1 MRLTVHETYAFT
13 ATGWYGWCLTLS
25 MQRAPKNLLCMNM
38 FVYACVLYTLVYCG
52 FSTCNSFLIGPCK
65 HCALRTRIRKCCER
79 TRISFYFAAS
89 LLPVSLLYWRFLHY
103 FEYVHDL
110 FHIYFF
116 FIWCFSSVI
125 ANIYRVF
132 GIWPDSFHC
141 NIGTGRHSAHSEW
154 IEEKEGINSE
164 PEYKLKWDNAV
175 AVLIRLI
182 AAHIQSM
189 KQVIDTRFSCAL
201 KSFQCNRLGDIKT
214 LTNQKSKRIND
225 KPNDNNNY
233 VYKTW
238 CTHTGRQSRARM
250 EKKIYQKLH
259 MLIE

>member
-13 ATGWYGWCLTLS
+13 ATGWYGWYGWCLTLS

-110 FHIYFF
+110 FHIF
-116 FIWCFSSVI
+116 FSSSDAFPLLLLTFIVSS
-125 ANIYRVF
+125 AF
-132 GIWPDSFHC
+132 GQTRS
-141 NIGTGRHSAHSEW
+141 TATSEL
-154 IEEKEGINSE
+154 E
-164 PEYKLKWDNAV
+164 DT
-175 AVLIRLI
+175 
-182 AAHIQSM
+182 AHIQS
-189 KQVIDTRFSCAL
+189 
-201 KSFQCNRLGDIKT
+201 G
-214 LTNQKSKRIND
+214 
-225 KPNDNNNY
+225 
-233 VYKTW
+233 
-238 CTHTGRQSRARM
+238 
-250 EKKIYQKLH
+250 
-259 MLIE
+259 

>member
-1 MRLTVHETYAFT
+1 MLWTNENKLLLRSFSSTRFALVLEIFALFWICSRLVPY
-13 ATGWYGWCLTLS
+13 
-25 MQRAPKNLLCMNM
+25 
-38 FVYACVLYTLVYCG
+38 
-52 FSTCNSFLIGPCK
+52 I
-65 HCALRTRIRKCCER
+65 
-79 TRISFYFAAS
+79 
-89 LLPVSLLYWRFLHY
+89 
-103 FEYVHDL
+103 
-110 FHIYFF
+110 FF

-238 CTHTGRQSRARM
+238 CTHTGRKSRARM